1 MRGRLSERRLSRR
14 GIRNLGQRAR
24 EILADARKKEATQT
38 HFQDSKWWMWN
49 GPPAPAAS
57 GAPCARRRE
66 LNWELPTYA
75 NPCPKTREWYHGLQH
90 KNALRENAGKLWEP
104 VRATASYKQSCLKKL
119 EGLLKE
125 GGLVF
130 SEAYPDTR
138 ETGGVRALT
147 EAGWNGLEAA
157 FGIKTELGFV

>member
-57 GAPCARRRE
+57 GAPCARRRD
-66 LNWELPTYA
+66 LNLELPTYA
-75 NPCPKTREWYHGLQH
+75 NPCPDTSEWYHGLQH
-90 KNALRENAGKLWEP
+90 KNDLRENAGKLWEP
-104 VRATASYKQSCLKKL
+104 VRAIASYKQHCLKKL
-119 EGLLKE
+119 EGLL
-125 GGLVF
+125 L
-130 SEAYPDTR
+130 S
-138 ETGGVRALT
+138 L
-147 EAGWNGLEAA
+147 
-157 FGIKTELGFV
+157 IHI

>member
-57 GAPCARRRE
+57 GAPCAWRRD
-66 LNWELPTYA
+66 LNWKLPTYA
-75 NPCPKTREWYHGLQH
+75 NPCPKTREWYDGLQH

-104 VRATASYKQSCLKKL
+104 VRAIASNRSSRTC
-119 EGLLKE
+119 
-125 GGLVF
+125 
-130 SEAYPDTR
+130 
-138 ETGGVRALT
+138 
-147 EAGWNGLEAA
+147 
-157 FGIKTELGFV
+157 